1 MSTKS
6 SKKFAKNLRTP
17 STRQKSRDDWHKN
30 IAAARGEK
38 WKANVLEGRREVQLN
53 PSNIRIL
60 RLRKKL
66 MQSAFAKKLGISESA
81 FGAIERGHQP
91 VSKERAA
98 QISDMIDAPLA
109 KLFKAKGKK
118 FVAVVQKPNI

>member
-6 SKKFAKNLRTP
+6 SKKTAK
-17 STRQKSRDDWHKN
+17 SQKSSGDDWHRK
-30 IAAARGEK
+30 IADARGEE
-38 WKANVLEGRREVQLN
+38 WKKNVLEGRREVQLN

-66 MQSAFAKKLGISESA
+66 MQSVFAKKLNMSESA

-91 VSKERAA
+91 VPKETADK
-98 QISDMIDAPLA
+98 ISSLLGAPIA
-109 KLFKAKGKK
+109 KLFKPEGKK
-118 FVAVVQKPNI
+118 FVAVVQKQTI